1 MSFYTVAKDEFS
13 RKWNRK
19 IDMLQSIQ
27 DFSYKILMLKSYEKF
42 KISKYPEWLGY
53 YTESTHV
60 RITGGS
66 FSILWF
72 C

>member
-1 MSFYTVAKDEFS
+1 
-13 RKWNRK
+13 
-19 IDMLQSIQ
+19 MLQSIQ

-66 FSILWF
+66 FSIL
-72 C
+72 